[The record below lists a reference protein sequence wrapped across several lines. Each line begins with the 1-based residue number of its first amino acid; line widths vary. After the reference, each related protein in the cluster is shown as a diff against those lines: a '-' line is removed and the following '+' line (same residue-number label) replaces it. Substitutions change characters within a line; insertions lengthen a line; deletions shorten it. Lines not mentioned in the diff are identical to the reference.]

1 MCSLCYVADI
11 VLANDRYQTMW
22 IKALLLSDLDF
33 KKKTLNK
40 IYIQLETYSLIAII
54 SLSLYIKIFS

>member
-1 MCSLCYVADI
+1 MDQGI
-11 VLANDRYQTMW
+11 VIVRFR
-22 IKALLLSDLDF
+22 F

-54 SLSLYIKIFS
+54 SLSLYIKIFSQSSIFEMNQS